1 MNLSIETGMFPSKL
15 KHAKIIPIYTRGD
28 GLECG
33 NFRPI
38 SLLSNINRLFENLM
52 CNRVKAFVTKRDILC
67 SSQCG
72 FRESY
77 STEHARLDIVN
88 KI

>member
-15 KHAKIIPIYTRGD
+15 KHAEIIPIYTSGD
-28 GLECG
+28 ELECG
-33 NFRPI
+33 NCRPI
-38 SLLSNINRLFENLM
+38 SLLSNINRLFENLI
-52 CNRVKAFVTKRDILC
+52 CNRVKTFVTKHDILC
-67 SSQCG
+67 SSQYG

-77 STEHARLDIVN
+77 STEHALLDTVN